1 MCCDEAILPISRQEG
16 FNATT
21 GEHVDVDDLSLLGA
35 MRPLVQ
41 AIVQTGKP
49 TVIVFQAGK
58 PISEPWISNTTASL
72 VMQMYPSEQGG
83 NALADILYGTSPS
96 GRLSVSFP
104 RSVGDLPVYYD
115 TYNSSRQTYQD
126 SGYVGA
132 DGNLYFG
139 HQYVLGNPHPCFP

>member
-1 MCCDEAILPISRQEG
+1 
-16 FNATT
+16 
-21 GEHVDVDDLSLLGA
+21 

-72 VMQMYPSEQGG
+72 VLQMYPSEQGG

-115 TYNSSRQTYQD
+115 TYNSGRQTYED

-132 DGNLYFG
+132 DSGLYFG
-139 HQYVLGNPHPCFP
+139 HQYVLGNPHPWFP